1 MARSKTRKKKRGRP
15 PRQKYFSAEELLAQS
30 KSAMKKSQERLCA
43 IDYEEAE
50 EARLKVFKA
59 DKKNFLPDAELKELR
74 RMAEQL

>member
-1 MARSKTRKKKRGRP
+1 MAENTARVL
-15 PRQKYFSAEELLAQS
+15 EEKMT
-30 KSAMKKSQERLCA
+30 KSAMKKSQERLGA

>member
-1 MARSKTRKKKRGRP
+1 MHGLNEEEKLVV

-30 KSAMKKSQERLCA
+30 KATMKKSQERLGA
-43 IDYEEAE
+43 IDYEQAE

-59 DKKNFLPDAELKELR
+59 DKKKSLPDAELKELR